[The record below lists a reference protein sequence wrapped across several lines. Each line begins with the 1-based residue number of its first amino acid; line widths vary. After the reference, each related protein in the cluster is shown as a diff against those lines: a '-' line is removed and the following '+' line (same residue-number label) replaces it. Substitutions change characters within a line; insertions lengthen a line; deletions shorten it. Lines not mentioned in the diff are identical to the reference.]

1 MYNIEDI
8 LDKLEENT
16 KNIENSYSQL
26 QVTIADNNKKLE
38 EQANTI
44 QALKNTIVNKDETIL
59 QLQNTINSLQSSG
72 GNCDDKETVDL
83 GLLGDMTKIP
93 WVSSQNGCTYEIK
106 NENIVV
112 SGVNRYS
119 NISYTYNELAENYV
133 DNVRTKYNL
142 HIEGY
147 VVKGCTNGYLCSTSN
162 PIEKTFNK
170 DISLLGTWKRT
181 VVISI
186 FLSQAI
192 GEDSQLVITSLKLT
206 LS

>member
-8 LDKLEENT
+8 LDKLKENT
-16 KNIENSYSQL
+16 KNIENSYSKL
-26 QVTIADNNKKLE
+26 QVTIADNNKKFE

-44 QALKNTIVNKDETIL
+44 QNLKNTIVNKDETIL
-59 QLQNTINSLQSSG
+59 QLQNTINLLQSSG
-72 GNCDDKETVDL
+72 GNSDDKETVDL
-83 GLLGDMTKIP
+83 GLLGDMTKIL
-93 WVSSQNGCTYEIK
+93 WVSSQNGCTYEIE

-147 VVKGCTNGYLCSTSN
+147 VVKGCTNGYLCSKSN

-181 VVISI
+181 VLISI